1 MVGDGPE
8 HATLRAR
15 YGADRRIEW
24 LGRLDGDALASRVAG
39 AAVLVA
45 PSLGGE
51 SFGVVLLEAMAAG
64 AAVLASDIPGYR
76 SAAGAAAEF
85 VAPGDPGRC
94 GGRSRPCSAT
104 AAAAPSSFA
113 AGRERA
119 RSHSFEALAAAY
131 RRRYEVLLSGV
142 PRGVRSSPP
151 GTGTPPG
158 SDDGWSSPYTAT

>member
-1 MVGDGPE
+1 MLLEAFSSSALEASLWVVGDGPE

-85 VAPGDPGRC
+85 VAPGTPWRC
-94 GGRSRPCSAT
+94 GGRSRRCSAT
-104 AAAAPSSFA
+104 AAAAPSSF
-113 AGRERA
+113 GRAVNAPAPTPSR
-119 RSHSFEALAAAY
+119 RW
-131 RRRYEVLLSGV
+131 RRRTVAATRCCSAGC
-142 PRGVRSSPP
+142 RG
-151 GTGTPPG
+151 
-158 SDDGWSSPYTAT
+158 A